1 MTIRITVAALRKAA
15 RGLIYAGTVLLFAF
29 CFHSCD
35 EELPVYTE
43 PTARLDAKI
52 EGEYFLSDVE
62 HSLRAYV
69 RITNLYDETLD
80 GPASLTGSIVL
91 FAARDTSIHRTFP
104 LTRANLVAGTVN
116 ASGILKIDPKETI
129 ILKATWDF
137 PGNSVIDDYGRHL
150 SGDSAT
156 VHFFSYVQDPTCRF
170 RLFAKPEDF
179 VLQGTV
185 NLFSQRAPVSAGP
198 TIFRFCFVTNFVPVK
213 DCPRIVTTVPCSNWP

>member
-1 MTIRITVAALRKAA
+1 MTIAALSKRA
-15 RGLIYAGTVLLFAF
+15 RDLIYVVTALLFAF

-35 EELPVYTE
+35 EELPVYIE
-43 PTARLDAKI
+43 PSARLDARI
-52 EGEYFLSDVE
+52 DGEYFLSDVE
-62 HSLRAYV
+62 HSLRVYV

-91 FAARDTSIHRTFP
+91 FAARDTSIHKTFP
-104 LTRANLVAGTVN
+104 LTRANLVSGTVN
-116 ASGILKIDPKETI
+116 SSGILKIDPKETI

-156 VHFFSYVQDPTCRF
+156 VHFFSYVQDQTCRF

-179 VLQGTV
+179 VLRGIVTPF
-185 NLFSQRAPVSAGP
+185 LQREPLSVGP